1 METDKPARWCHDMSV
16 GQSSSKTLH
25 DMTRSFACSWIK
37 LKAISGFSLIGEFLC
52 ASVGQEGPGLTWV
65 HRNIRL
71 TSVLVNLMQ
80 SVAWWLIE
88 ILLKNRSANT
98 DTKNKNTDTN
108 TYTLKFGLWWG
119 GGNRV
124 EKCKPIINL
133 RFNCKW
139 KNTVENTVTNNY
151 RCKKILIND
160 DEVEK
165 CKRIINLRLKP
176 KFFFP
181 PLSSTQYWSIL
192 SHVPGQRRDL
202 SRIFTNQLNSGNW
215 NEIVFMCT
223 WSIETSSQG

>member
-1 METDKPARWCHDMSV
+1 MSG

-37 LKAISGFSLIGEFLC
+37 LKAISGFSLIGVFLC

-88 ILLKNRSANT
+88 ILFKNTSANT

-119 GGNRV
+119 GGNCV
-124 EKCKPIINL
+124 SPSLIWDSIANAKIQIKIQSQINTGA
-133 RFNCKW
+133 
-139 KNTVENTVTNNY
+139 KNLDQWWWGGKV
-151 RCKKILIND
+151 
-160 DEVEK
+160 
-165 CKRIINLRLKP
+165 KRIINLRLKP

-192 SHVPGQRRDL
+192 SHVLGQRRDL
-202 SRIFTNQLNSGNW
+202 SRIFTNQLNSGNL
-215 NEIVFMCT
+215 NEIVFMYT

>member
-1 METDKPARWCHDMSV
+1 MSG

-119 GGNRV
+119 GGNCV
-124 EKCKPIINL
+124 SPSLIWDSIANAKIQIKIQSQINTGA
-133 RFNCKW
+133 
-139 KNTVENTVTNNY
+139 KNLDQWWWGGKV
-151 RCKKILIND
+151 
-160 DEVEK
+160 
-165 CKRIINLRLKP
+165 
-176 KFFFP
+176 
-181 PLSSTQYWSIL
+181 
-192 SHVPGQRRDL
+192 
-202 SRIFTNQLNSGNW
+202 
-215 NEIVFMCT
+215 
-223 WSIETSSQG
+223 